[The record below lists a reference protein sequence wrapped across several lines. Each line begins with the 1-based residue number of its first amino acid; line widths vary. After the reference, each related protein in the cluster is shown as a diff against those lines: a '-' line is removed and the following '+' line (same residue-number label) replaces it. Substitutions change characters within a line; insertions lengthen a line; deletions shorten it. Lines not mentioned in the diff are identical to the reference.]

1 MHQQQIQVQ
10 LQQLIQLQQ
19 AQQQQQQQQ
28 AQAVVSKHLCPWQCL
43 KKLLIIAFTQSAGQI
58 CCLQLHEHCMD
69 ASCSIAYCRM
79 R

>member
-19 AQQQQQQQQ
+19 AQQQQQQ

-43 KKLLIIAFTQSAGQI
+43 KKMLIIAFTQSAGRL
-58 CCLQLHEHCMD
+58 CCL
-69 ASCSIAYCRM
+69 
-79 R
+79 